1 MSEFN
6 PALIFIKP
14 YFYFLGANSKATPM
28 SQLKRFI
35 ELVLGKFA
43 QAQKYCGED

>member
-1 MSEFN
+1 
-6 PALIFIKP
+6 
-14 YFYFLGANSKATPM
+14 M

-35 ELVLGKFA
+35 KLVLGKFA